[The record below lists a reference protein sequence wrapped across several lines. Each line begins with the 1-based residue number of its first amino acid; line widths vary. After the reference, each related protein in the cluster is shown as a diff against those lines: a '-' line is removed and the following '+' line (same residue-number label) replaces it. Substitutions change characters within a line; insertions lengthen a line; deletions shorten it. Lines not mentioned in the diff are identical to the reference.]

1 MGIKK
6 SEFHRYA
13 KYTFQIRIDRL
24 APYDRHMGGIVWV
37 SQCRQHKIY
46 KEDSLG
52 SGVCSFRERVG
63 CEFRG

>member
-37 SQCRQHKIY
+37 SQCRQHKKKGGFFGFGCLFIQ
-46 KEDSLG
+46 KEGRLQI
-52 SGVCSFRERVG
+52 
-63 CEFRG
+63 